1 MASAM
6 YSTGDRVIG
15 IHIGIGIYNG
25 NDTGSCSDSG
35 SGSDRERVIG
45 IDRAG
50 VLWL

>member
-35 SGSDRERVIG
+35 SGSVTGGDMYSCI
-45 IDRAG
+45 
-50 VLWL
+50 L